1 MKILIEMHVAIY
13 DGFIDKLERT
23 SRAYAVLKNGL
34 IVADS
39 DAGDNERVLEI
50 ACDRDE
56 ATLLLDSATRLY
68 PDAAPVIAA
77 AIDRV
82 PPL

>member
-1 MKILIEMHVAIY
+1 MKILIEMPVAIY

-23 SRAYAVLKNGL
+23 SRAHAVLKNGL